1 MTPEQFDAAL
11 SELDWKG
18 SDFCARAGLVPNT
31 VWRWRK
37 ALAPIPEWADEYL
50 RAMLAIQ
57 RLHAEFVAV
66 LRPGRQVAD
75 ADASPQPPLA
85 SLPELSAGGA
95 ASLAP

>member
-1 MTPEQFDAAL
+1 MTPDQFDKAL
-11 SELDWKG
+11 SELGWKG

-57 RLHAEFVAV
+57 RLHVEFVAV
-66 LRPGRQVAD
+66 ASRGKVAPAPGAD
-75 ADASPQPPLA
+75 
-85 SLPELSAGGA
+85 ESAAGVVEVGATGGMSEA
-95 ASLAP
+95 

>member
-11 SELDWKG
+11 TELEWKG

-37 ALAPIPEWADEYL
+37 SLAPIPPWVGEYL
-50 RAMLAIQ
+50 RAVLAVQ

-66 LRPGRQVAD
+66 RRPLRAGRESD
-75 ADASPQPPLA
+75 G
-85 SLPELSAGGA
+85 AGQAEGVPVGPA
-95 ASLAP
+95 AE

>member
-11 SELDWKG
+11 TELEWKG

-37 ALAPIPEWADEYL
+37 SLAPIPPWVGEYL
-50 RAMLAIQ
+50 RAVLAVQ

-66 LRPGRQVAD
+66 RRPVRQVVA
-75 ADASPQPPLA
+75 
-85 SLPELSAGGA
+85 ESAAGPGA
-95 ASLAP
+95 GAEEPAE

>member
-11 SELDWKG
+11 TELEWKG

-37 ALAPIPEWADEYL
+37 SLAPIPPWVGEYL
-50 RAMLAIQ
+50 RAVLAVQ

-66 LRPGRQVAD
+66 RRPVRQAD
-75 ADASPQPPLA
+75 PVVGVDGNATALSDA
-85 SLPELSAGGA
+85 
-95 ASLAP
+95 